1 MRLARH
7 KGRKKTLSLPN
18 RPKPL
23 GVMRSL
29 TDEFVKWGTGNI
41 TAPCGG
47 LRPMGRCP
55 CAEGVRLPEGKARAA
70 KRSQEAAQTRRAE
83 RVPREQGTGWSLRSL
98 GRVAA
103 KFEQVLRLLRTSS
116 PLAENKFK
124 SCGEQVHFHE
134 GKFPIREERKKDETE
149 TT

>member
-1 MRLARH
+1 MNLKKMN
-7 KGRKKTLSLPN
+7 KGLDFLREKYGAAK
-18 RPKPL
+18 
-23 GVMRSL
+23 GA
-29 TDEFVKWGTGNI
+29 I
-41 TAPCGG
+41 TIKDGHCY
-47 LRPMGRCP
+47 
-55 CAEGVRLPEGKARAA
+55 VISPEGKARAA

-149 TT
+149 NT

>member
-1 MRLARH
+1 MFGQAQGQKENPILA
-7 KGRKKTLSLPN
+7 KPSQTLRGN
-18 RPKPL
+18 AIFDRRICET
-23 GVMRSL
+23 GNGERGM
-29 TDEFVKWGTGNI
+29 GTGNI

-47 LRPMGRCP
+47 LRPMG
-55 CAEGVRLPEGKARAA
+55 K
-70 KRSQEAAQTRRAE
+70 QTRRAE
-83 RVPREQGTGWSLRSL
+83 RVPRELGTGN